1 MSSHITPGSSDVA
14 RLQALQQLNWVDA
27 PPDATLDQLVE
38 LAAWTFNV
46 PMVTLS
52 LFDDPHVVHKA
63 HVGVPSSALANPQGL
78 GMEEVVGKGFLV
90 AGDARSQAA
99 LASHPWVAGNMGVRF
114 VASVALTTSQGHNV
128 GALSVMDTHARE
140 LSDHEAR
147 ILTAMARLAM
157 DHMSL
162 QTTVRHMAT
171 LNAELEQAHGWLL
184 ESVAQDSLTQVAN
197 RRALM
202 AFVEKTLALARREAQ
217 PLSVLLIDLRQFK
230 RINEGYGDTV
240 GDKVLREVAARLAAC
255 SRGSELVGRMAGDE
269 FMAVLYPCTL
279 EQAKLA
285 AVRYAAAASERPVSL
300 GAHGGHQIELTL
312 VTGLS
317 TTDHLQGTSPDE
329 LYRQAALDLDANKMA
344 ASGRQ

>member
-1 MSSHITPGSSDVA
+1 MSFSITSGSSAVA
-14 RLQALQQLNWVDA
+14 RLQALQALNWVDA

-52 LFDDPHVVHKA
+52 LFDDPQVVHKA
-63 HVGVPSSALANPQGL
+63 HVGLPSDALAHPLGL
-78 GMEEVVGKGFLV
+78 GVEDIVGKGFVV
-90 AGDARSQAA
+90 ASDARSQPG
-99 LASHPWVAGNMGVRF
+99 LASHPWVAGNLGVRF
-114 VASVALTTSQGHNV
+114 FASVALTTSEGHNV
-128 GALSVMDTHARE
+128 GALSIMDTHARE

-162 QTTVRHMAT
+162 QTTVRHMTT

-202 AFVEKTLALARREAQ
+202 SFIEKTLALARREAQ

-230 RINEGYGDTV
+230 RINENYGDTV
-240 GDKVLREVAARLAAC
+240 GDKVLREVAARLANC
-255 SRGSELVGRMAGDE
+255 SRGSELVGRMSGDE
-269 FMAVLYPCTL
+269 FMAVLYPCTH

-285 AVRYAAAASERPVSL
+285 AERYAAAASARPVSL
-300 GAHGGHQIELTL
+300 GAHGGHQIGLEL

-317 TTDHLQGTSPDE
+317 TADHTQETTPDE
-329 LYRQAALDLDANKMA
+329 LYRLAALDLDTSKGSATN
-344 ASGRQ
+344 

>member
-1 MSSHITPGSSDVA
+1 MTVFSTSGSLEVA
-14 RLQALQQLNWVDA
+14 RLQALQQLNGIDS

-52 LFDDPHVVHKA
+52 LFGDGQVVHKA
-63 HVGVPSSALANPQGL
+63 HVGLQSEALLQPQGL
-78 GMEEVVGKGFLV
+78 SADDIVSKGFV
-90 AGDARSQAA
+90 VVSDARSLPA
-99 LASHPWVAGNMGVRF
+99 LASHPWVAGQPGVRF
-114 VASVALTTSQGHNV
+114 FAGVALTTSDGHNV
-128 GALSVMDTHARE
+128 GALSIMDTHVRE

-147 ILTAMARLAM
+147 ILTAMTRLAM
-157 DHMSL
+157 DHILL
-162 QTTVRHMAT
+162 QTTVRRTAI

-202 AFVEKTLALARREAQ
+202 SFIEKSLALARREGH
-217 PLSVLLIDLRQFK
+217 PLSVLLIDVRQFK
-230 RINEGYGDTV
+230 RINESYGDNV
-240 GDKVLREVAARLAAC
+240 GDKVLREVAARLAQC
-255 SRGSELVGRMAGDE
+255 SRGSELVGRMSGDE

-285 AVRYAAAASERPVSL
+285 AGRYAMAASGHPVTL
-300 GAHGGHQIELTL
+300 GAHGGHQIGLSL

-317 TTDHLQGTSPDE
+317 TADPTQELTPDE
-329 LYRQAALDLDANKMA
+329 LYRQAALDLDANK
-344 ASGRQ
+344 ASLTR

>member
-1 MSSHITPGSSDVA
+1 MSSSVTPGSSDVA
-14 RLQALQQLNWVDA
+14 RLQALQQLSWVDA

-63 HVGVPSSALANPQGL
+63 HAGLPSDALAQPLGL
-78 GMEEVVGKGFLV
+78 GMQDIVGKGFLV
-90 AGDARSQAA
+90 VSDARSQP
-99 LASHPWVAGNMGVRF
+99 SMSDHPWVTGSQGVRF
-114 VASVALTTSQGHNV
+114 FASVALTTSDGHNV
-128 GALSVMDTHARE
+128 GAMSVMDTHARE

-162 QTTVRHMAT
+162 QTSVRHMAT

-202 AFVEKTLALARREAQ
+202 SFIEKTLALARREAQ
-217 PLSVLLIDLRQFK
+217 PLSILLIDLRQFK
-230 RINEGYGDTV
+230 RINESYGDTV

-255 SRGSELVGRMAGDE
+255 SRGSELVGRMSGDE

-285 AVRYAAAASERPVSL
+285 AERYATAASSRPVVL

-312 VTGLS
+312 ATGVS
-317 TTDHLQGTSPDE
+317 TADHSLDTTPDE
-329 LYRQAALDLDANKMA
+329 LYRQAALDLDTHKCEMVD
-344 ASGRQ
+344 

>member
-1 MSSHITPGSSDVA
+1 MSSSFTPGSSELA

-52 LFDDPHVVHKA
+52 LFDDPRVVHKA
-63 HVGVPSSALANPQGL
+63 HVGLSSDALAQPQGL
-78 GMEEVVGKGFLV
+78 GMQDIVSKGFLV
-90 AGDARSQAA
+90 VSDARHQPGMAA
-99 LASHPWVAGNMGVRF
+99 HPWVTGSQGVRF
-114 VASVALTTSQGHNV
+114 FASVALTTTEGHNV
-128 GALSVMDTHARE
+128 GALSVMDTHVRD

-162 QTTVRHMAT
+162 QTSVRHMAT

-184 ESVAQDSLTQVAN
+184 ESVAQDTLTQVAN

-202 AFVEKTLALARREAQ
+202 SFIDKTLALARREVQ
-217 PLSVLLIDLRQFK
+217 PLSVLLIDLRHFK

-240 GDKVLREVAARLAAC
+240 GDKVLREVATRLAAC
-255 SRGSELVGRMAGDE
+255 SRGSELVGRMSGDE

-285 AVRYAAAASERPVSL
+285 AERYTAAALARPVAL
-300 GAHGGHQIELTL
+300 GAQGGQQIELTL
-312 VTGLS
+312 ATGVS
-317 TTDHLQGTSPDE
+317 TADHTLDTTPDE
-329 LYRQAALDLDANKMA
+329 LYRLAALDLDAHKTQA
-344 ASGRQ
+344 AD